1 MRETKKLTLSAATV
15 ALGTVF
21 MVLGAVFEILD
32 LSAAVLAS
40 LLVVFIYVELGSPY
54 TWLVWISTS
63 LTTFICYSGSLIW
76 LVYLTLFG
84 IYPILKGYI
93 ERLPRIFWLV
103 LKLVFVN
110 LMLTFLAFF
119 AKPLTGISFF
129 GDLSTVEILPREWLL
144 AVLWVVMNL
153 AFLLYD
159 RLIVLMLA
167 FYNLRIRPRIKN
179 LLK

>member
-15 ALGTVF
+15 AIGTLF

-54 TWLVWISTS
+54 TWLVWLSTS
-63 LTTFICYSGSLIW
+63 LLTFICYSGSLMW

-93 ERLPRIFWLV
+93 ERLPRVLWLIP
-103 LKLVFVN
+103 KLVFLN
-110 LMLTFLAFF
+110 AMIALLALF
-119 AKPLTGISFF
+119 AETLTGISFF
-129 GDLSTVEILPREWLL
+129 GDLNSTLLPAEWLVAL
-144 AVLWVVMNL
+144 LWVAMNV

-159 RLIVLMLA
+159 RLIVVMLS
-167 FYNLRIRPRIKN
+167 FYGLRIRPRIKN